1 VRRLTATLALLGAL
15 ALPACS
21 LDDDEG
27 DSPAPPAPRE
37 RVGTVTPGSAFA
49 FGDSIGVAT
58 HPTYFGT
65 VHDQEDRIAQA
76 IADAG
81 IRHVRSGMAISD
93 NDGWNERAW
102 TNMRAWPEHGIVSSW
117 GVDRCS
123 VNWENQGHTVREYL
137 DKIAEIDGDLS
148 SAIEGTNE
156 VNKYCAEGWVERER
170 DYMASLYRQVN
181 RHPDPVI
188 RSLPVIGPSFAR
200 AGAAAQLGDV
210 RRWLDVRNTHPYT
223 GCLSPTPEHVQR
235 YGIDDYEPA
244 GGSKPVFA
252 TEVGFH
258 TAVASRNPGE
268 QPPCDERTA
277 GVYTLR
283 TVLEHF
289 KAGIRRTY
297 LYEAIDLWPDPAREK
312 ASWNFGIL
320 RNDFSPK
327 PAYTSLQNLLATTR
341 SGEAVE
347 LAPLP
352 LEVERGP
359 GDLRELL
366 LRRADGAYV
375 LALWRQISVW
385 DRDARQALPVEPS
398 RVEVN
403 VPSARSVAKVEPHVS
418 ADEQKLPIENGRVG
432 FDVAG
437 DAVLLV
443 IR

>member
-1 VRRLTATLALLGAL
+1 VRRLTATLSLLAAL
-15 ALPACS
+15 ALPGC
-21 LDDDEG
+21 LFDDEG
-27 DSPAPPAPRE
+27 DSPQPPAERE
-37 RVGTVTPGSAFA
+37 RVGTVTPRSAFA

-65 VHDQEDRIAQA
+65 VHDQEDRVAQA

-81 IRHVRSGMAISD
+81 IKHVRTGMAISD

-102 TNMRAWPEHGIVSSW
+102 NNMRAWPEHGIVSSW

-123 VNWENQGHTVREYL
+123 VNWENRGHTVREYL

-156 VNKYCAEGWVERER
+156 VNKYCADGGWVEPER
-170 DYMASLYRQVN
+170 RYVASLYREVN
-181 RHPDPVI
+181 GHPDPVI

-200 AGAAAQLGDV
+200 PEAAAQLGDV

-244 GGSKPVFA
+244 GGTKPVYA

-258 TAVASRNPGE
+258 TAVSSASPGE

-289 KAGIRRTY
+289 NMGIRRTY
-297 LYEAIDLWPDPAREK
+297 LYEAIDLWPDPARQK

-327 PAYTSLQNLLATTR
+327 PAYTYLQNLLATTQ
-341 SGEAVE
+341 SEEAVE
-347 LAPLP
+347 LEPLE

-375 LALWRQISVW
+375 LALWRHVSVW
-385 DRDARQALPVEPS
+385 DRDIRQPLPVAPS
-398 RVEVN
+398 RVEVSL
-403 VPSARSVAKVEPHVS
+403 PSARSVARVEPHVS
-418 ADEQKLPIENGRVG
+418 AAEQRLPMAGGRVS
-432 FDVAG
+432 FDIAA